1 MGCNIF
7 KLLIAINPAF
17 SAEQLSALQLR
28 DFKYR
33 CQALM
38 CSLSQAV
45 TGLRF
50 KLSGLPNKY
59 EKITVTTTR
68 DVKSLDT
75 ISYSHV

>member
-1 MGCNIF
+1 
-7 KLLIAINPAF
+7 
-17 SAEQLSALQLR
+17 
-28 DFKYR
+28 
-33 CQALM
+33 M